1 MSAARPKDG
10 AAKGAGRATSTVTLR
25 RALGLLSPHA
35 AALVTSGL
43 LAAAVTV
50 TTLLVPVLSGRAVD
64 CLVGPGE
71 VEAAG
76 LFDALRLLA
85 LAIAGTAVS
94 QWLLTALTNRVAY
107 DVVRDMRVAA
117 FSKLQRLPL
126 SYLDSH
132 RHGDVVNRIVTDV
145 DQFSNGLVMTFQ
157 QFFTGVLTIVLTLA
171 FMFSLN
177 PLVTLVVAA
186 VTPLSIVAAKAIAGR
201 GYTYFHDQSARRGE
215 LTALV
220 EEYVGGKG
228 VVEAFD
234 AQDIAQG
241 RFEQVDDRL
250 AKASFR
256 AVFYSSLINPTTRF
270 VNALVYAGVGIFGAL
285 AAIDGTLTVG
295 GLTAFL
301 SYANQYTKPF
311 NDISE
316 VVTEL
321 QNSLAC
327 AARLFELLD
336 EREEEPDASDALE
349 LAHVRGQVDISHVD
363 FSYVPGHPLIRDF
376 ELHVRPGERVAI
388 VGPTGC
394 GKTTLINLLMRFY
407 DVDSGSIS
415 VDGRDVRS
423 VTRRSLRAAWGMVL
437 QETWVKSAS
446 VRDNIALGRPDAS
459 DEEVRAAARAAFADE
474 FIERMPHG
482 YDTVLGGEEAAV
494 SAGQRQLL
502 CIARAMLADAP
513 MLILDEATS
522 NIDTR
527 TEVKVQ
533 AAFSRLM
540 EGRTSFV
547 VAHRLSTVRDADL
560 IAAMRDGRIVET
572 GTHDELLAR
581 GGFYA
586 SLFRSQF
593 ER

>member
-1 MSAARPKDG
+1 MSAAK
-10 AAKGAGRATSTVTLR
+10 AKPTTAGIDRASSMGTLR
-25 RALGLLSPHA
+25 RVLGFLSPHA

-71 VEAAG
+71 VDGAG
-76 LFDALRLLA
+76 LLDALRLLA
-85 LAIAGTAVS
+85 LSIAGTAVS

-407 DVDSGSIS
+407 DVDAGSIS

-572 GTHDELLAR
+572 GTHDELLAK

-593 ER
+593 EQ

>member
-1 MSAARPKDG
+1 MSAAK
-10 AAKGAGRATSTVTLR
+10 AKPTTAGIDRASSMGTLR
-25 RALGLLSPHA
+25 RVLGFLSPHA

-71 VEAAG
+71 VDGAG
-76 LFDALRLLA
+76 LLDALRLLA
-85 LAIAGTAVS
+85 LSIAGTAVS

-459 DEEVRAAARAAFADE
+459 DEEVRAAARAAFANE

-586 SLFRSQF
+586 SLYRSQF
-593 ER
+593 EQ

>member
-1 MSAARPKDG
+1 MSAAK
-10 AAKGAGRATSTVTLR
+10 AKPTTAGIDRASSMGTLR
-25 RALGLLSPHA
+25 RVLGFLSPHA

-71 VEAAG
+71 VDGAG
-76 LFDALRLLA
+76 LLDALRLLA
-85 LAIAGTAVS
+85 LSIAGTAVS
-94 QWLLTALTNRVAY
+94 QWLLTALTNRVAF

-201 GYTYFHDQSARRGE
+201 GYTYFQDLSARRGE

-234 AQDIAQG
+234 AQELVQG

-285 AAIDGTLTVG
+285 AAIDGALTVG

-407 DVDSGSIS
+407 DVDAGSIS

-593 ER
+593 EQ

>member
-1 MSAARPKDG
+1 MSAAK
-10 AAKGAGRATSTVTLR
+10 AKPTTAGIDRASSMGTLR
-25 RALGLLSPHA
+25 RVLGFLSPHA

-71 VEAAG
+71 VDGAG
-76 LFDALRLLA
+76 LLDALRLLA
-85 LAIAGTAVS
+85 LSIAGTAVS

-459 DEEVRAAARAAFADE
+459 DEEVRAAARAAFANE

-560 IAAMRDGRIVET
+560 IAAMCGGRIVEA
-572 GTHDELLAR
+572 GNHDELLAK

-586 SLFRSQF
+586 SLYRSQF
-593 ER
+593 EQ

>member
-1 MSAARPKDG
+1 MSAAK
-10 AAKGAGRATSTVTLR
+10 AKPTTAGIDRASSMGTLR
-25 RALGLLSPHA
+25 RVLGFLSPHA

-71 VEAAG
+71 VDGAG
-76 LFDALRLLA
+76 LLDALRLLA
-85 LAIAGTAVS
+85 LSIAGTAVS

-459 DEEVRAAARAAFADE
+459 DEEVRAAARAAFANE

-593 ER
+593 EQ

>member
-1 MSAARPKDG
+1 MSAAK
-10 AAKGAGRATSTVTLR
+10 AKPTTAGIDRASSMGTLR
-25 RALGLLSPHA
+25 RVLGFLSPHA

-71 VEAAG
+71 VDGAG
-76 LFDALRLLA
+76 LLDALRLLA
-85 LAIAGTAVS
+85 LSIAGTAVS

-285 AAIDGTLTVG
+285 AAIDGALTVG

-407 DVDSGSIS
+407 DVDAGSIS
-415 VDGRDVRS
+415 VDGHDVRS

>member
-1 MSAARPKDG
+1 MSAAK
-10 AAKGAGRATSTVTLR
+10 AKPTTAGIDRASSMGTLR
-25 RALGLLSPHA
+25 RVLGFLSPHA

-71 VEAAG
+71 VDGAG
-76 LFDALRLLA
+76 LLDALRLLA
-85 LAIAGTAVS
+85 LSIAGTAVS

-407 DVDSGSIS
+407 DVDAGSIS
-415 VDGRDVRS
+415 VDGHDVRS

>member
-1 MSAARPKDG
+1 MSAAK
-10 AAKGAGRATSTVTLR
+10 AKPTTAGIDRASSMGTLR
-25 RALGLLSPHA
+25 RVLGFLSPHA

-71 VEAAG
+71 VDGAG
-76 LFDALRLLA
+76 LLDALRLLA
-85 LAIAGTAVS
+85 LSIAGTAVS

-415 VDGRDVRS
+415 VDGHDVRS

-560 IAAMRDGRIVET
+560 IVAMRNGRIVEA
-572 GTHDELLAR
+572 GNHDELLAK

-586 SLFRSQF
+586 SLYRSQF
-593 ER
+593 EQ

>member
-1 MSAARPKDG
+1 MSAAK
-10 AAKGAGRATSTVTLR
+10 AKPTTAGIDRASSMGTLR
-25 RALGLLSPHA
+25 RVLGFLSPHA

-71 VEAAG
+71 VDGAG
-76 LFDALRLLA
+76 LLDALRLLA
-85 LAIAGTAVS
+85 LSIAGTAVS

-285 AAIDGTLTVG
+285 AAIDGALTVG

-407 DVDSGSIS
+407 DVDAGSIS
-415 VDGRDVRS
+415 VDGHDVRS

-572 GTHDELLAR
+572 GTHDELLAK

-586 SLFRSQF
+586 SLYRSQF
-593 ER
+593 EQ

>member
-1 MSAARPKDG
+1 MSAAK
-10 AAKGAGRATSTVTLR
+10 AKPTTAGIDRASSMGTLR
-25 RALGLLSPHA
+25 RVLGFLSPHA

-71 VEAAG
+71 VDGAG
-76 LFDALRLLA
+76 LLDALRLLA
-85 LAIAGTAVS
+85 LSIAGTAVS

-407 DVDSGSIS
+407 DVDAGSIS

-459 DEEVRAAARAAFADE
+459 DEEVRAAARAAFANE

-593 ER
+593 EQ

>member
-1 MSAARPKDG
+1 MSAAK
-10 AAKGAGRATSTVTLR
+10 AKPTTAGIDRASSMGTLR
-25 RALGLLSPHA
+25 RVLGFLSPHA

-71 VEAAG
+71 VDGAG
-76 LFDALRLLA
+76 LLDALRLLA
-85 LAIAGTAVS
+85 LSIAGTAVS

-107 DVVRDMRVAA
+107 DVARDMRVAA

-407 DVDSGSIS
+407 DVDAGSIS

>member
-1 MSAARPKDG
+1 MSAAK
-10 AAKGAGRATSTVTLR
+10 AKPTTAGIDRASSMGTLR
-25 RALGLLSPHA
+25 RVLGFLSPHA

-71 VEAAG
+71 VDGAG
-76 LFDALRLLA
+76 LLDALRLLA
-85 LAIAGTAVS
+85 LSIAGTAVS

-285 AAIDGTLTVG
+285 AAIDGALTVG

-407 DVDSGSIS
+407 DVDAGSIS
-415 VDGRDVRS
+415 VDGHDVRS

-502 CIARAMLADAP
+502 CIVRAMLADAP

-572 GTHDELLAR
+572 GTHDELLAK

-586 SLFRSQF
+586 SLYRSQF
-593 ER
+593 EQ

>member
-1 MSAARPKDG
+1 MG
-10 AAKGAGRATSTVTLR
+10 TLR
-25 RALGLLSPHA
+25 RVLGFLSPHA

-71 VEAAG
+71 VDGAG
-76 LFDALRLLA
+76 LLDALRLLA
-85 LAIAGTAVS
+85 LSIAGTAVS

-270 VNALVYAGVGIFGAL
+270 VNALVYVGVGIFGAL

-407 DVDSGSIS
+407 DVDAGSIS
-415 VDGRDVRS
+415 VDGHDVRS

>member
-1 MSAARPKDG
+1 MSAAK
-10 AAKGAGRATSTVTLR
+10 AKPTTAGIDRASSMGTLR
-25 RALGLLSPHA
+25 RVLGFLSPHA

-71 VEAAG
+71 VDGAG
-76 LFDALRLLA
+76 LLDALRLLA
-85 LAIAGTAVS
+85 LSIAGTAVS

-407 DVDSGSIS
+407 DVDAGSIS

-459 DEEVRAAARAAFADE
+459 DEEVRAAARAAFANE

>member
-1 MSAARPKDG
+1 MSAAK
-10 AAKGAGRATSTVTLR
+10 AKPTTAGIDRASSMGTLR
-25 RALGLLSPHA
+25 RVLGFLSPHA

-71 VEAAG
+71 VDGAG
-76 LFDALRLLA
+76 LLDALRLLA
-85 LAIAGTAVS
+85 LSIAGTAVS

-234 AQDIAQG
+234 AQELVQG

-285 AAIDGTLTVG
+285 AAIDGALTVG

-407 DVDSGSIS
+407 DVDAGSIS

-593 ER
+593 EQ

>member
-1 MSAARPKDG
+1 MSAAK
-10 AAKGAGRATSTVTLR
+10 AKPTTAGIDRASSMGTLR
-25 RALGLLSPHA
+25 RVLGFLSPHA

-71 VEAAG
+71 VDGAG
-76 LFDALRLLA
+76 LLDALRLLA
-85 LAIAGTAVS
+85 LSIAGTAVS

-270 VNALVYAGVGIFGAL
+270 VNALVYVGVGIFGAL

-407 DVDSGSIS
+407 DVDAGSIS

-459 DEEVRAAARAAFADE
+459 DEEVRAAARAAFANE

>member
-1 MSAARPKDG
+1 MSAAK
-10 AAKGAGRATSTVTLR
+10 AKPTTAGIDRASSMGTLR
-25 RALGLLSPHA
+25 RVLGFLSPHA

-71 VEAAG
+71 VDGAG
-76 LFDALRLLA
+76 LLDALRLLA
-85 LAIAGTAVS
+85 LSIAGTAVS

-415 VDGRDVRS
+415 VDGHDVRS

-572 GTHDELLAR
+572 GTHDELLAK

-586 SLFRSQF
+586 SLYRSQF
-593 ER
+593 EQ

>member
-1 MSAARPKDG
+1 MSAAK
-10 AAKGAGRATSTVTLR
+10 AKPTTAGIDRASSMGTLR
-25 RALGLLSPHA
+25 RVLGFLSPHA

-71 VEAAG
+71 VDGAG
-76 LFDALRLLA
+76 LLDALRLLA
-85 LAIAGTAVS
+85 LSIAGTAVS

-285 AAIDGTLTVG
+285 AAIDGALTVG

-407 DVDSGSIS
+407 DVDAGSIS
-415 VDGRDVRS
+415 VDGHDVRS

-593 ER
+593 EQ

>member
-1 MSAARPKDG
+1 MSAAK
-10 AAKGAGRATSTVTLR
+10 AKPTTAGIDRASSMGTLR
-25 RALGLLSPHA
+25 RVLGFLSPHA

-71 VEAAG
+71 VDGAG
-76 LFDALRLLA
+76 LLDALRLLA
-85 LAIAGTAVS
+85 LSIAGTAVS

-270 VNALVYAGVGIFGAL
+270 VNALVYVGVGIFGAL

-459 DEEVRAAARAAFADE
+459 DEEVRAAARAAFANE

-593 ER
+593 EQ

>member
-1 MSAARPKDG
+1 MSAAK
-10 AAKGAGRATSTVTLR
+10 AKPTTAGTERASSMGTLR
-25 RALGLLSPHA
+25 RVLGFLSPHA

-71 VEAAG
+71 VDGAG
-76 LFDALRLLA
+76 LLDALRLLA
-85 LAIAGTAVS
+85 LSIAGTAVS
-94 QWLLTALTNRVAY
+94 QWLLTALTNRVAF

-201 GYTYFHDQSARRGE
+201 GYTYFHDLSARRGE

-234 AQDIAQG
+234 AQELVQG

-415 VDGRDVRS
+415 VDGHDVRS

-459 DEEVRAAARAAFADE
+459 GEEVRAAARAAFADE

-593 ER
+593 EQ

>member
-1 MSAARPKDG
+1 MSAAK
-10 AAKGAGRATSTVTLR
+10 AKPTTAGIDRASSMGTLR
-25 RALGLLSPHA
+25 RVLGFLSPHA

-71 VEAAG
+71 VDGAG
-76 LFDALRLLA
+76 LLDALRLLA
-85 LAIAGTAVS
+85 LSIAGTAVS

-285 AAIDGTLTVG
+285 AAIDGALTVG

-459 DEEVRAAARAAFADE
+459 DEEVRAAARAAFANE